1 MGEYEQLRRAIAW
14 RSATMSQNTDTAQ
27 TAPGSQIPQ
36 PRNWIVNLAIVT
48 AVVAAVAVNLLAP
61 VLAWRWT
68 RHPFLGLFLEPT
80 LVISDVHNPAW
91 PARQAGL
98 RNADRLLAIDGRAIT
113 TAREVA
119 AILDQK
125 QPGQVV
131 TLTIEKDPSAQQPMG
146 DQPALPK
153 GSESEQL
160 PPQVIELDTPLIAF
174 PWRDL
179 LMAFGFPYLL
189 GLLYLGLGIAVYR
202 VRRDERSGQVFALFT
217 VVFSIFTGSF
227 FDVYGFHWL
236 VHLWT
241 LSIPLVGATL
251 LHLAL
256 VFPAETQL
264 IRRYPWLRFVPY
276 VPALIIGL
284 YAITTLDVPRAY
296 FLPWRW
302 CFAFAGLSAL
312 GFIILLLY
320 NRFQATSPIVGQQA
334 RIVIWGSLAA
344 FLPIIAWTLANLVEA
359 QIPLSSAM
367 FILVFV
373 PLVLFP
379 TSITYAILR
388 YRLLNLDL
396 VLSRSL
402 VYLSLTLLVT
412 SVYLIAVSLVG
423 WLFQSSAG
431 ADDPALLAL
440 FVLALI
446 FFLGPVR
453 DRLQGLV
460 DRTFLR
466 EATDYRLL
474 LQDYG
479 RELTSAPL
487 EIERILAMLLER
499 CEAAL
504 HPERAVIFLLDPT
517 LNIYSVRNQI
527 GPALPPGIR
536 IQFGID
542 DELPRRLAA
551 QRIEHPHDS
560 EALHLSFNSEA
571 LPPTGFSAQELG
583 RLTILSPELI
593 VPLYGTESLIGWIT
607 LGPKRSGEPYRENDM
622 VFLTTLANQ
631 TVIALEN
638 AQLLEAAERRALQ
651 LATLNQVSRVVNQT
665 LDLDTVLWLIMQKS
679 LELLDAEAGSLL
691 LADDAAETL
700 TFEVVLGPVGSQ
712 LRGARVAIGSSIA
725 GTVARERRSLIVND
739 VQADP
744 RWNVSFDKTT
754 EFVTRNLICV
764 PMVTHDRLV
773 GVIEV
778 LNKRAP
784 ACFSEED
791 TELLSSFA
799 AQAAI
804 AIENARLFTMTDQAL
819 AERVQELHTMQLI
832 DQQLNATL
840 ELARVMDLT
849 LEHALDAVAA
859 SSGVIGVLSE
869 EGDGLYLVAQRG
881 MPAECARYREEPWP
895 VERGIIG
902 RVARIGQ
909 PAMVGNVWEDPDF
922 EPVSEQTHSQMAVPI
937 SYQDRVQAVI
947 SLESVHPDAF
957 SQRDLDFVTRL
968 ADHAAIAIQNA
979 RLYYQA
985 QAANQA
991 KTEFMSI
998 ASHELKIPMTSI
1010 KGYAKLLTLGAGGAL
1025 TERQNEFLEIISA
1038 NVDRMDRLVADLLDV
1053 SRIEAGRLRLDMGP
1067 VDLRQVIDT
1076 VIQSVKTQI
1085 EAKQLTL
1092 EVKIPPTLPSVWGDQ
1107 GRLVQVLNNLVSNAY
1122 KYTPN
1127 GGHIQIAVDGQTD
1140 TASSGQLAISVRDS
1154 GVGISPEDQQRLF
1167 TKFFRADD
1175 PRVREVP
1182 GTGLGLSITK
1192 SLVETHGGR
1201 IWFESELG
1209 HGTTFT
1215 FTLPIMSSDK
1225 A

>member
-1 MGEYEQLRRAIAW
+1 
-14 RSATMSQNTDTAQ
+14 
-27 TAPGSQIPQ
+27 
-36 PRNWIVNLAIVT
+36 
-48 AVVAAVAVNLLAP
+48 
-61 VLAWRWT
+61 
-68 RHPFLGLFLEPT
+68 
-80 LVISDVHNPAW
+80 
-91 PARQAGL
+91 
-98 RNADRLLAIDGRAIT
+98 
-113 TAREVA
+113 
-119 AILDQK
+119 
-125 QPGQVV
+125 
-131 TLTIEKDPSAQQPMG
+131 
-146 DQPALPK
+146 
-153 GSESEQL
+153 
-160 PPQVIELDTPLIAF
+160 
-174 PWRDL
+174 
-179 LMAFGFPYLL
+179 
-189 GLLYLGLGIAVYR
+189 
-202 VRRDERSGQVFALFT
+202 
-217 VVFSIFTGSF
+217 
-227 FDVYGFHWL
+227 
-236 VHLWT
+236 
-241 LSIPLVGATL
+241 
-251 LHLAL
+251 
-256 VFPAETQL
+256 
-264 IRRYPWLRFVPY
+264 
-276 VPALIIGL
+276 
-284 YAITTLDVPRAY
+284 
-296 FLPWRW
+296 
-302 CFAFAGLSAL
+302 
-312 GFIILLLY
+312 
-320 NRFQATSPIVGQQA
+320 
-334 RIVIWGSLAA
+334 
-344 FLPIIAWTLANLVEA
+344 
-359 QIPLSSAM
+359 
-367 FILVFV
+367 
-373 PLVLFP
+373 
-379 TSITYAILR
+379 
-388 YRLLNLDL
+388 
-396 VLSRSL
+396 
-402 VYLSLTLLVT
+402 
-412 SVYLIAVSLVG
+412 
-423 WLFQSSAG
+423 
-431 ADDPALLAL
+431 
-440 FVLALI
+440 
-446 FFLGPVR
+446 
-453 DRLQGLV
+453 
-460 DRTFLR
+460 
-466 EATDYRLL
+466 
-474 LQDYG
+474 
-479 RELTSAPL
+479 
-487 EIERILAMLLER
+487 
-499 CEAAL
+499 
-504 HPERAVIFLLDPT
+504 
-517 LNIYSVRNQI
+517 
-527 GPALPPGIR
+527 
-536 IQFGID
+536 
-542 DELPRRLAA
+542 
-551 QRIEHPHDS
+551 
-560 EALHLSFNSEA
+560 
-571 LPPTGFSAQELG
+571 
-583 RLTILSPELI
+583 
-593 VPLYGTESLIGWIT
+593 
-607 LGPKRSGEPYRENDM
+607 
-622 VFLTTLANQ
+622 
-631 TVIALEN
+631 
-638 AQLLEAAERRALQ
+638 
-651 LATLNQVSRVVNQT
+651 
-665 LDLDTVLWLIMQKS
+665 
-679 LELLDAEAGSLL
+679 
-691 LADDAAETL
+691 
-700 TFEVVLGPVGSQ
+700 
-712 LRGARVAIGSSIA
+712 
-725 GTVARERRSLIVND
+725 
-739 VQADP
+739 
-744 RWNVSFDKTT
+744 
-754 EFVTRNLICV
+754 
-764 PMVTHDRLV
+764 
-773 GVIEV
+773 
-778 LNKRAP
+778 
-784 ACFSEED
+784 
-791 TELLSSFA
+791 LSSFA